1 MLGMPIWTLLLQFL
15 LLLCNVN
22 AKSATGD
29 RVLVVHEE
37 KDIQSTFSQ
46 FFESLTGT
54 NQLIECGANM
64 QVEDMN

>member
-15 LLLCNVN
+15 LLLWNVN

-54 NQLIECGANM
+54 NQLIDCGSNM